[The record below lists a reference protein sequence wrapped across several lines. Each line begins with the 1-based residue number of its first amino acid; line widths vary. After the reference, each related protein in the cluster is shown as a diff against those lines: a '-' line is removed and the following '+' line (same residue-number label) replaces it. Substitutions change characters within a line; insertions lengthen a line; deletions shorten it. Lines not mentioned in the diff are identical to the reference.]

1 MPTIKFEHVDVA
13 FDDTPVLRDINLN
26 LTEHRIGIIGANG
39 SGKST
44 MTRLINGLGEPTSGT
59 VSVDGL
65 DVSDHGKELRKKIG
79 FIFSDAENQIVMPN
93 VRDDVAFSLR
103 RFKMPKQQRNALVDA
118 ALERFQLSDLADHSP
133 HTLSGGQKQMLAMA
147 AVLVIDPILILADE
161 PTTLL
166 DLINRNRIRREF
178 AALEQQVVVVTHDL
192 EFLSDFDRVIC
203 IDNHAV
209 AYDGAPAE
217 DNQFLHRADGT
228 TSCAMKT
235 KNIPLAVYVDKD
247 TPCTGFGPAG
257 NCSLSSSSSLRP
269 LWWPPPQLVGSL
281 RALSPPHSTL

>member
-1 MPTIKFEHVDVA
+1 MPHIKFDNVSVS
-13 FDDTPVLRDINLN
+13 FDETPVLSGINLD

-59 VSVDGL
+59 VSVDGM
-65 DVSDHGKELRKKIG
+65 DVSENGKELRRKIG

-103 RFKMPKQQRNALVDA
+103 RFKLPKAERNALVDA
-118 ALERFQLSDLADHSP
+118 ALARFQLTELADNSP

-147 AVLVIDPILILADE
+147 AVLVTDPILILADE

-209 AYDGAPAE
+209 AYDGAPGEAIDFYTDLME
-217 DNQFLHRADGT
+217 Q
-228 TSCAMKT
+228 
-235 KNIPLAVYVDKD
+235 
-247 TPCTGFGPAG
+247 
-257 NCSLSSSSSLRP
+257 
-269 LWWPPPQLVGSL
+269 
-281 RALSPPHSTL
+281 RALQ